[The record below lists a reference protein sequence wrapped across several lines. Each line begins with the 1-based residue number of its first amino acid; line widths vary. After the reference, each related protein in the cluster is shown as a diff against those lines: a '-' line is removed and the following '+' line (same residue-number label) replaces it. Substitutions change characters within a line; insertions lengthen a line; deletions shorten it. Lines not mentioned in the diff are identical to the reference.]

1 MNVFLSAAV
10 NNFVLSIPSH
20 LMAYWPFR
28 DRLRFALW
36 KVLLPVCLIQIT
48 QSAFYGY
55 TVLQGGN
62 GQAVAYGIA
71 PVYMALYFLS
81 VKDDQFKVL
90 FLYLFVTDYTMI
102 LRGASVFLEARFFYQ
117 PGMDFTSPT
126 STLLN
131 LALLVMSAP
140 FMLRLFSNAREKV
153 FSTDAPMFWR
163 TAWLVP
169 ACTTAIVIIFTASFE
184 PEKVRSFHFL
194 FARVL
199 LLLCV
204 FVVYA
209 ILLDALDGIRRQ
221 AALTEQ
227 AEVQEQLLNLQRMQH
242 DQLLQY
248 NEEVKTAR
256 HDLRQHLNVIWTY
269 LEEDD
274 IDGLKEYLTAYERK
288 LPPDIRRTFTK
299 NFALNVVCTH
309 YAEEARKYEIDYDVE
324 LDMPERLPVNE
335 PEVCALLGNLLEN
348 AVEAC
353 REVRRSAPF
362 IRVRGAW
369 EDDHLVFAVD
379 NSCETEPAWKD
390 GRLLSSKR
398 EGGFGTGTRSVQRTA
413 ERSGGTAKFTYQDG
427 VFYASIFLY
436 E

>member
-227 AEVQEQLLNLQRMQH
+227 TAMQEQLLALQRTQYE
-242 DQLLQY
+242 QLLQH
-248 NEEVKTAR
+248 NEEVKAAR
-256 HDLRQHLNVIWTY
+256 HDLRQHLEVMRAY
-269 LEEDD
+269 LEKKDT
-274 IDGLKEYLTAYERK
+274 DGALAYLDAYAKK
-288 LPPDIRRTFTK
+288 LPADIQRTFAR
-299 NFALNVVCTH
+299 NFALNAVCTS
-309 YAEEARKYEIDYDVE
+309 YAEKAREYEIDYDVE
-324 LDMPERLPVNE
+324 MDVPERLSINE
-335 PEVCALLGNLLEN
+335 PEVCALLGNLLKN

-353 REVRRSAPF
+353 REVRCSAPF
-362 IRVRGAW
+362 IRVRGTC
-369 EDDHLVFAVD
+369 EDGHIVITVD
-379 NSCETEPAWKD
+379 NTCEQEPVWEND
-390 GRLLSSKR
+390 RILSTKH
-398 EGGFGTGTRSVQRTA
+398 EGYGIGTWAVRAVA
-413 ERSGGTAKFTYQDG
+413 ERTGGTADFSCKDG
-427 VFYASIFLY
+427 VFYASVFLY